1 MDQAELLKYVVDAF
15 EALGIDYMI
24 GGAHAAV
31 FYGEPRLTRDIDVV
45 ADVRLE
51 HVPRLLERFPAGEFY
66 LSEEAAQGAIL
77 GRGQFN
83 IIHPS
88 SGLKIDVILP
98 KGTEYDAVQFSRR
111 ERHAMLEGHDA
122 YFARPE
128 DVILS
133 KMLYFREGG
142 SERHVR
148 DIIGILKVSG
158 SEIGMA
164 YIAEWAA
171 RLGLVEIWESV
182 RRRAAEG

>member
-1 MDQAELLKYVVDAF
+1 M
-15 EALGIDYMI
+15 
-24 GGAHAAV
+24 
-31 FYGEPRLTRDIDVV
+31 TS
-45 ADVRLE
+45 
-51 HVPRLLERFPAGEFY
+51 AGEFY

-77 GRGQFN
+77 DRAQFN

-111 ERHAMLEGHDA
+111 ERHAMLEGLDA

-133 KMLYFREGG
+133 KMLCFQEGG

-164 YIAEWAA
+164 YIAEWPA

>member
-1 MDQAELLKYVVDAF
+1 
-15 EALGIDYMI
+15 
-24 GGAHAAV
+24 
-31 FYGEPRLTRDIDVV
+31 
-45 ADVRLE
+45 
-51 HVPRLLERFPAGEFY
+51 
-66 LSEEAAQGAIL
+66 
-77 GRGQFN
+77 
-83 IIHPS
+83 
-88 SGLKIDVILP
+88 
-98 KGTEYDAVQFSRR
+98 
-111 ERHAMLEGHDA
+111 MLEGHDA